1 VPEILRSGD
10 HAKVA
15 RWRHAQALH
24 RTVRDRPDLIERR
37 GGLSDDDLRLLEEFP
52 PTAYP

>member
-1 VPEILRSGD
+1 VPDVLRSGD

-24 RTVRDRPDLIERR
+24 RTIAARPDLIEAR
-37 GGLSDDDLRLLEEFP
+37 GGISDDERALLEEFP
-52 PTAYP
+52 PVPYP